1 VLVLLVPHEPTEG
14 ALEDVENI
22 LGSKPRSIR
31 FSNLNDYANERIII
45 VDSIGILMALY
56 QYANVAYVGGSF
68 RQGIHNVLEPAVYG
82 IPVVFGPRHTN
93 SREAIELVRCG
104 GGFVVNDQQECYR
117 MLRTLLDNK
126 KVNAA
131 AGKQALML
139 VEENIGATE
148 RFIQCL
154 ERSL

>member
-1 VLVLLVPHEPTEG
+1 
-14 ALEDVENI
+14 
-22 LGSKPRSIR
+22 
-31 FSNLNDYANERIII
+31 
-45 VDSIGILMALY
+45 
-56 QYANVAYVGGSF
+56 
-68 RQGIHNVLEPAVYG
+68 
-82 IPVVFGPRHTN
+82 
-93 SREAIELVRCG
+93 
-104 GGFVVNDQQECYR
+104 